1 MIKTKARLVKQTA
14 GVAQAVRL
22 RQHAATIAVAPAT
35 GARPRII
42 LGEIA
47 DV

>member
-1 MIKTKARLVKQTA
+1 MLKAKARLAKQTA

-22 RQHAATIAVAPAT
+22 RQHAATTAVAPMT

>member
-1 MIKTKARLVKQTA
+1 MIKAKARLAQQTA
-14 GVAQAVRL
+14 DVAHAVRL
-22 RQHAATIAVAPAT
+22 RQHAAPTAIAPAT
-35 GARPRII
+35 GAGPRIF